1 MYYINPCII
10 CIYICNVD
18 VSIYINQQIK
28 PCHAWLPKG
37 FAWNTKITG
46 SCPKLCPK
54 PSGKSQWICA
64 IFRHKTGISMNKNT
78 TPHMKWGKSYLE
90 HSRAIE
96 VQDIDMDRHVGVDHL
111 GYFLVYFPLH
121 EWWILQPCSIENTAG
136 WFYKINP
143 WKTNSGW
150 LNIEHFSG
158 LVRTSLDDFL
168 HFSGYFFLIFR
179 PQLSAQHR
187 SRSKGR
193 P

>member
-1 MYYINPCII
+1 MY
-10 CIYICNVD
+10 IYIYVIHYVD

-78 TPHMKWGKSYLE
+78 TPHMKWGKSYR
-90 HSRAIE
+90 HWSSGYWHVSTFRSRPFGIFP
-96 VQDIDMDRHVGVDHL
+96 GV
-111 GYFLVYFPLH
+111 FPH
-121 EWWILQPCSIENTAG
+121 EWWILQPCSITAG
-136 WFYKINP
+136 WFYEINS
-143 WKTNSGW
+143 WKNQ
-150 LNIEHFSG
+150 LRMNIEHFSG
-158 LVRTSLDDFL
+158 LVRISLDDFL
-168 HFSGYFFLIFR
+168 HFSGDDFLIFR

-187 SRSKGR
+187 SRSKER